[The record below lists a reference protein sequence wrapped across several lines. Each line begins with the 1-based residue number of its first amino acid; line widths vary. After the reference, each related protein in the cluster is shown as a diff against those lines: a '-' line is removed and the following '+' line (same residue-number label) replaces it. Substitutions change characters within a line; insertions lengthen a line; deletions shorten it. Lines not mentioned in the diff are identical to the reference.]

1 LASQSW
7 LAEPFLEGCQLLQS
21 AGPTWQPC
29 HALAKLDRR
38 YFTPYRSVE
47 LGMEQAERWARGES
61 GRERL
66 SEVDGWCVANWNGLP
81 LGWIKQQKDRWS
93 NPLPAI
99 GRIQI
104 KVSLERSQ
112 SSAEGDPPKESS

>member
-1 LASQSW
+1 VASQAW
-7 LAEPFLEGCQLLQS
+7 LSEPFLEGCQLLQT
-21 AGPTWQPC
+21 AGPNWQPC

-38 YFTPYRSVE
+38 YFTPHRSVE
-47 LGMEQAERWARGES
+47 LDLEQAERWARGES

-66 SEVDGWCVANWNGLP
+66 SEPDGWHVANWNGLP

-104 KVSLERSQ
+104 KVSLEQSQ